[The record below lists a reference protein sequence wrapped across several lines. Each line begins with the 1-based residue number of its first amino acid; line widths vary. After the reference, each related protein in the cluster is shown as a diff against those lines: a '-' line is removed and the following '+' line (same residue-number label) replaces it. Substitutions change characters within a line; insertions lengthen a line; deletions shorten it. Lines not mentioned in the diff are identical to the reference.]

1 MPQLVLVSVST
12 HEGIDGHYISY
23 LIPTPTVPHAAEVAK
38 AILIGRD
45 TYDVGALSR
54 EMTSVLPS
62 YQNVLSTG
70 MTTDDL
76 PTVNDRGYIPTPQ
89 KPGLGYEID
98 RDAVD
103 NLTLQRF

>member
-12 HEGIDGHYISY
+12 HEGIDGHYISC
-23 LIPTPTVPHAAEVAK
+23 LIPIPTVPHAAEVAK

-54 EMTSVLPS
+54 EMTSVPPS
-62 YQNVLSTG
+62 YQNVLSMG

-76 PTVNDRGYIPTPQ
+76 PTVNDRGYIPAPR

>member
-1 MPQLVLVSVST
+1 
-12 HEGIDGHYISY
+12 
-23 LIPTPTVPHAAEVAK
+23 
-38 AILIGRD
+38 
-45 TYDVGALSR
+45 
-54 EMTSVLPS
+54 MTSVPPS
-62 YQNVLSTG
+62 YQNVLSMG

-76 PTVNDRGYIPTPQ
+76 PTVNDRGYIPAPR